1 LKILAKHTA
10 NLVLVAPSINA
21 NKFRGTN
28 EQTRKK
34 HHRPER
40 LWILQSPTLQTK
52 QQRKAQPRN
61 QWRYNR
67 RTKLLFILELLMFSQ
82 LITNADG
89 RLSTTAFI
97 QFFGAL
103 LMAGILVFCV
113 WLNRSYVPELFTTF
127 ALFCGGGAATKGF
140 ANAMQNR
147 NGQGGNG
154 D

>member
-1 LKILAKHTA
+1 M
-10 NLVLVAPSINA
+10 
-21 NKFRGTN
+21 
-28 EQTRKK
+28 
-34 HHRPER
+34 
-40 LWILQSPTLQTK
+40 K
-52 QQRKAQPRN
+52 Q
-61 QWRYNR
+61 
-67 RTKLLFILELLMFSQ
+67 MSD

-103 LMAGILVFCV
+103 LMAGILGVFV

-140 ANAMQNR
+140 ATAMQNR
-147 NGQGGNG
+147 RQQGENS